1 MQMADLLEEILP
13 KIGQISGNAE
23 IDAFTLIHL
32 SQCAMTLMTVFDF
45 GPRLKRIMA
54 SIVKIIEKAKDRI
67 FAKEQKAMQTPYR
80 TCLAGLN
87 SKLAEN

>member
-1 MQMADLLEEILP
+1 MADLLEEILP

-23 IDAFTLIHL
+23 IDAYTLIHL
-32 SQCAMTLMTVFDF
+32 SQCAMTLMTVFDI
-45 GPRLKRIMA
+45 GARLKKIVNN
-54 SIVKIIEKAKDRI
+54 IVKIIEKVKDRI
-67 FAKEQKAMQTPYR
+67 FGKEQKAMQTLYR